1 MPCQEYTIPA
11 INMARSVK
19 FYQTLGFIQTVAT
32 PNYAGFSCLS
42 GETRFSLYHP
52 KNNTFEKVKIGFETD
67 GLEELVANLVAV
79 GMQFV
84 QLPTASPIFWQKAA
98 LYDPAGNLISFYR
111 TMPAVNRQPFPLTT
125 KTFFHPD

>member
-1 MPCQEYTIPA
+1 MPGQEYAIPA
-11 INMARSVK
+11 IDMAQSVK

-32 PNYAGFSCLS
+32 PDYAGFSCPS

-52 KNNTFEKVKIGFETD
+52 ANKKFSKVKIGFETD
-67 GLEELVANLVAV
+67 HLEELVANLMAV

-84 QLPTASPIFWQKAA
+84 QLPTASPVFWQKAA
-98 LYDPAGNLISFYR
+98 LYDPAGNLVSFYR
-111 TMPAVNRQPFPLTT
+111 TMPDVKCRPLPLTT